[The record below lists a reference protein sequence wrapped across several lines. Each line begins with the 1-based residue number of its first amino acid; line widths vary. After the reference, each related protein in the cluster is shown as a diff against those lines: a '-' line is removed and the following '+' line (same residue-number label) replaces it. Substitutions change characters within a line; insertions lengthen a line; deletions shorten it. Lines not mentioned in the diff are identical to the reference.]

1 MRILA
6 GVLALTVLTGCQM
19 ELPAFNAVRSTPD
32 ELTVAAMVSDATGSQ
47 VLVDAPSEVGSAQTQ
62 DLSTAFEDAATPVAP
77 RKGLFAFLKPAPV
90 ASPLDG
96 TDIEVIDAQVAQGAQ
111 DAAVARGNGGIFAFL
126 KPKPQDPQSAIT
138 GIEAEDAI
146 DNVELVAL
154 ALEPAYEGGSDVRPE
169 TVGVSPNVEPAPKK
183 NGLFGGLFANARSTG
198 SGAAP
203 AGMTRSTVQPG
214 EVVAFGTVGVA
225 CEAKPAAQAKLI
237 DKFPREGR
245 AVWKLY
251 DTDVSSTQARTQFI
265 TGFDDN
271 CPRQITASLVMFGSA
286 ALHEVHRYSKARKKA
301 PWSLADKKYEVIKSK
316 TCGVGKGVNCP
327 AQNLPKLESHMAFVS
342 VYETFGGTGAW
353 LELLVSDG
361 KLISDEVR

>member
-6 GVLALTVLTGCQM
+6 GVLALTVLAGCQM

-47 VLVDAPSEVGSAQTQ
+47 VLVDAPSDYDLAQTQ
-62 DLSTAFEDAATPVAP
+62 DLSTAFEDAATPVSP

-126 KPKPQDPQSAIT
+126 KPKPQDAQPAIT
-138 GIEAEDAI
+138 GIDAEDAT
-146 DNVELVAL
+146 DNVELAAL
-154 ALEPAYEGGSDVRPE
+154 ALEPADEGGSDIRPE

-198 SGAAP
+198 SGAA
-203 AGMTRSTVQPG
+203 RSTVQPG

-225 CEAKPAAQAKLI
+225 CEAKPAAQAKLV

-301 PWSLADKKYEVIKSK
+301 PWSLADKEYEVIKSK